1 MFQSTPVLRRHLL
14 SGYDGCDAVASV
26 LQEHFGEHLIEF
38 GPRPNSVQSTVGLC
52 TLEKIRLFYGHWQSP
67 LRVHVFDSQY
77 FMQSFPIRGI
87 SETVN
92 NEVARTLSPSTGDIF
107 EPGAITFSPTP
118 DFEHILTLFDPET
131 LLKTVST
138 LAGSPAQRPL
148 KLDRA
153 NFGARPEARLSRGLV
168 KLLVEELDAEDSI
181 PSPVVVAELEQA
193 ILVAFLCGAS
203 HNYSGVLDGRPPG
216 AAPWQIRRV
225 EEYIEANWDQPI
237 SIEALAV
244 VANASARSI
253 FHSFKQH
260 RRYSPMNFVKRVR
273 LKPRKRNAERERS
286 RNYGDQ
292 RRFRLRLRQSR
303 PLRQRLQARFWRSAF
318 HDVVA
323 SQERRSLGV
332 QALVEDRLPGR
343 PAPAMRSPFLCR
355 RDERTA
361 LPRC

>member
-1 MFQSTPVLRRHLL
+1 
-14 SGYDGCDAVASV
+14 
-26 LQEHFGEHLIEF
+26 
-38 GPRPNSVQSTVGLC
+38 
-52 TLEKIRLFYGHWQSP
+52 
-67 LRVHVFDSQY
+67 
-77 FMQSFPIRGI
+77 MQSFPIRGI

-92 NEVARTLSPSTGDIF
+92 NGIARTSSPSTGDIF

-118 DFEHILTLFDPET
+118 DFEHILALFDPET
-131 LLKTVST
+131 LLRTVST
-138 LAGSPAQRPL
+138 LTGSPAERPL

-273 LKPRKRNAERERS
+273 LNHAREMLSASAPETTVTSVAFVCGFGNLGHFASDYKRAFGEAPSTTLLRAKS
-286 RNYGDQ
+286 GA
-292 RRFRLRLRQSR
+292 RLASR
-303 PLRQRLQARFWRSAF
+303 P
-318 HDVVA
+318 
-323 SQERRSLGV
+323 
-332 QALVEDRLPGR
+332 
-343 PAPAMRSPFLCR
+343 
-355 RDERTA
+355 
-361 LPRC
+361 